1 MLASSALRL
10 RWAGPAPAAGLGD
23 LGVDDPEVLLAADPA
38 RLARGR
44 ELPAGPGARRVAF
57 ALPGTADLRGNLT
70 GLPGEL
76 GTGWVWLTSHRPAL
90 GPLLRARFGQPRSA
104 SLAEREWNVL
114 CLLRAAGVGTPEPL
128 CVGALGHGL
137 VARRSFLVVRALEDA
152 FPFPRWLATDG
163 LGAERERGLTAL
175 GALLAHLARTGLV
188 LPELAPEHLWV
199 TPSGSGECETE
210 GTGLRKNKLPG
221 VFVADVQGARRARSA
236 QESRRL
242 LSEVLERVEG
252 LESREREGLLER
264 AAS

>member
-1 MLASSALRL
+1 MIASSALRL
-10 RWAGPAPAAGLGD
+10 RWAGPAPGAGLGA
-23 LGVDDPEVLLAADPA
+23 LGVADAEVLLAGDA
-38 RLARGR
+38 RRLERAR
-44 ELPAGPGARRVAF
+44 ELSTAPGARRLAF

-70 GLPGEL
+70 GRPGEL

-90 GPLLRARFGQPRSA
+90 GPLLRARFGTPRSA

-163 LGAERERGLTAL
+163 LGAERARGLQAL
-175 GALLAHLARTGLV
+175 GALLARLARTGLV
-188 LPELAPEHLWV
+188 LPALAPEHLWV

-210 GTGLRKNKLPG
+210 GPGLRKNKLPG
-221 VFVADVQGARRARSA
+221 VFVADVQGARRARSPD
-236 QESRRL
+236 EPKR
-242 LSEVLERVEG
+242 VLAAALARVAG
-252 LESREREGLLER
+252 LEAREREGLL
-264 AAS
+264 AQTAT